1 MHVTAM
7 SVKMIAQVTFN
18 DDGCLLGELD
28 CIYFEEP
35 FTFSNLMSM
44 IEMMETTF
52 DTKGFP
58 EKHLLPRTFG
68 KAKQRFRKHELDLNA
83 HAKENADIKTPQ
95 KTEGKSCTFEISVKF
110 RHNAEWQ
117 GNIYWVEKDVT
128 KPFSSIIELLKLMDD
143 ALNNEQPD
151 NNDTLNNE
159 QPDNNDA
166 FNNEQRDSN
175 DSFNNEQPDNT

>member
-1 MHVTAM
+1 M
-7 SVKMIAQVTFN
+7 SVKMIADVTLN
-18 DDGCLLGELD
+18 EDGCLLGVLD

-68 KAKQRFRKHELDLNA
+68 KAKQRYRKHELDLNS
-83 HAKENADIKTPQ
+83 HAKKKADLISQSKPA
-95 KTEGKSCTFEISVKF
+95 GKSCTFEISVKF

-117 GNIYWVEKDVT
+117 GNIFWVDKNVT
-128 KPFSSIIELLKLMDD
+128 KPFSSIIELLRLMDN
-143 ALNNEQPD
+143 ALKNEQFIQG
-151 NNDTLNNE
+151 NE
-159 QPDNNDA
+159 
-166 FNNEQRDSN
+166 
-175 DSFNNEQPDNT
+175 